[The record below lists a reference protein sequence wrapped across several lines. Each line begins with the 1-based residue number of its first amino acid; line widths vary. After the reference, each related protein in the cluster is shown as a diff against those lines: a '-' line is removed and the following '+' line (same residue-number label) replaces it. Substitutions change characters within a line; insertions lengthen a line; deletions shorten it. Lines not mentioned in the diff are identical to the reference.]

1 MEINEQN
8 PGRKV
13 SINLVKANIFALV
26 IMAVSLVVLFVPF
39 VYIWRGNM
47 SIGGPQT
54 WGIFLLATVL
64 GIVVHELIH
73 GLTWAIFAK
82 RGWKSISFGII
93 WNYLTPY
100 CHCDEPMRIRHYQAA
115 CLMPFLVLGVL
126 PSIIALFFGSLPL
139 LLWGIIF
146 IAAAAG
152 DIWIAWLLTKE
163 NPQSLVLDHP
173 SEAGYYIMES

>member
-1 MEINEQN
+1 MQTKEEKQ
-8 PGRKV
+8 GRKV
-13 SINLVKANIFALV
+13 SIDLVKANIFALV
-26 IMAVSLVVLFVPF
+26 ILVVASVVLFVPF
-39 VYIWRGNM
+39 VFIWRGNM
-47 SIGGPQT
+47 SMGGPLT
-54 WGIFLLATVL
+54 WGLFLLAIVL
-64 GIVVHELIH
+64 GIVAHELIH

-115 CLMPFLVLGVL
+115 CLMPCLVLGVI
-126 PSIIALFFGSLPL
+126 PSIIALFIGSIQL
-139 LLWGIIF
+139 LLLGIIF

-152 DIWIAWLLTKE
+152 DIWMAWLLMKE
-163 NPQSLVLDHP
+163 NPKSLVLDHP